1 MTLVVAMARNRVI
14 GRNNGLPWHLPA
26 DLQHFKRI
34 TMGKPMLM
42 GRKTF
47 ESIGKPLPGR
57 TNLVLTRDPHWTS
70 PGVVTVHSLEA
81 ALQESREA
89 AELAGIGGAQ
99 VFELLLPLAERI
111 HLTRIDAEF
120 EGDTWFPVLPAN
132 TWQELDV
139 QRRPADERNAY
150 DMEFVSLK
158 RVRADAG

>member
-1 MTLVVAMARNRVI
+1 MARNRVI
-14 GRNNGLPWHLPA
+14 GRNNGLPWHQPA

-57 TNLVLTRDPHWTS
+57 TNLVLTRDAHWAS
-70 PGVVTVHSLEA
+70 PGVVPVHSIEA
-81 ALQESREA
+81 ALQASRDA

-120 EGDTWFPVLPAN
+120 EGDTWFPLLPAH
-132 TWQELDV
+132 TWQEIDV

-150 DMEFVSLK
+150 DMEFVTLQ
-158 RVRADAG
+158 RVPAIAG

>member
-1 MTLVVAMARNRVI
+1 MARNRVI
-14 GRNNGLPWHLPA
+14 GRDNGLPWHLPA

-57 TNLVLTRDPHWTS
+57 TNLVLTRDAHWAS
-70 PGVVTVHSLEA
+70 PGVVPVHSIEA
-81 ALQESREA
+81 ALQASRDA

-120 EGDTWFPVLPAN
+120 EGDTWFPVLPAD
-132 TWQELDV
+132 TWQETDV
-139 QRRPADERNAY
+139 QRRSADERNAY
-150 DMEFVSLK
+150 DMEFVTLQ
-158 RVRADAG
+158 RVPAIAG

>member
-1 MTLVVAMARNRVI
+1 MILVVAVARNRVI
-14 GRNNGLPWHLPA
+14 GRDNGLPWHLPA
-26 DLQHFKRI
+26 DLQHFKRT
-34 TMGKPMLM
+34 TMGKPLLM

-57 TNLVLTRDPHWTS
+57 TTLVLPRDALWSS
-70 PGVVTVHSLEA
+70 PGVVTVHSMEA
-81 ALQESREA
+81 ALQESRDA

-120 EGDTWFPVLPAN
+120 AGDTWFPVLPASS
-132 TWQELDV
+132 WQEIDV
-139 QRRPADERNAY
+139 QRRAADERNAY
-150 DMEFVSLK
+150 DMEFVTLQ